1 MSLFYFSGKE
11 TFLKHKALRKITEVI
26 DFPEMNIQQ
35 FSEYTDEILQFLELR
50 PLLGEKKV
58 CILYFFPDSEPFL
71 SYLEQQGIPDYTDV
85 YIVVSVMPDMRK
97 KTVKAVLKHATERT
111 FDKVSEKQLY
121 ASIEAR
127 LNGKYHF
134 PVEEI
139 RKYQQLLMA
148 AFRAYSMR
156 ADMDLE
162 QVIKYVDQI
171 GFSGS
176 LSPET
181 IQAYSP
187 DSSDLRAFRL
197 ATLLL
202 SGDSSC
208 VEFGKRLLEDG
219 EQPIN
224 IISLVLYQLRI
235 CYKAKLFSDENYKT
249 LIGVQGFQLFKD
261 FNRYTAATYKKLIN
275 LFVSG
280 INRIKKGEKGYA
292 VLTDCL
298 TASGIILK
306 EDF

>member
-11 TFLKHKALRKITEVI
+11 TFLKHKEIRKISETIE
-26 DFPEMNIQQ
+26 FPEMNIQY
-35 FSEYTDEILQFLELR
+35 FSEYSDEILQYLEVR
-50 PLLGEKKV
+50 PLLGEKKI
-58 CILYFFPDSEPFL
+58 CILYFFPDSEQFL
-71 SYLEQQGIPDYTDV
+71 SYLSTEGIPDYADV
-85 YIVVSVMPDMRK
+85 YIVVSAMPDMRK

-127 LNGKYHF
+127 LSGKYHF

-148 AFRAYSMR
+148 AFHAYFMH

-208 VEFGKRLLEDG
+208 VEFGKKLLEDG
-219 EQPIN
+219 EQPIY

-249 LIGVQGFQLFKD
+249 LIGIQGFQLFKD
-261 FNRYTAATYKKLIN
+261 FDRYSAATYKDLMN
-275 LFVSG
+275 LFVGG
-280 INRIKKGEKGYA
+280 INRIKKGEAGYA
-292 VLTDCL
+292 VFTDCL
-298 TASGIILK
+298 TASSMILK
-306 EDF
+306 EE